1 MYIVEN
7 FQTKTNTRMV
17 LKVLVIVCV
26 CVCVCVCVRVC
37 VMLRPARPER
47 YTLSFALS
55 VLAFAASAAIPAHA
69 S

>member
-1 MYIVEN
+1 
-7 FQTKTNTRMV
+7 MV
-17 LKVLVIVCV
+17 YEESV

-47 YTLSFALS
+47 YTLSFALF

>member
-1 MYIVEN
+1 MSRVTLLNGIRG
-7 FQTKTNTRMV
+7 K
-17 LKVLVIVCV
+17 